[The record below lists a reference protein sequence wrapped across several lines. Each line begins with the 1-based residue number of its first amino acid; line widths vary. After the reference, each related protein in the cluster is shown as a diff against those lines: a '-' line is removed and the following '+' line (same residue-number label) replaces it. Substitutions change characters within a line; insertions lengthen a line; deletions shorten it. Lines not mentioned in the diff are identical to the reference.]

1 MSVYYPASDSI
12 EVFPTT
18 KRGDTQKSARLIT
31 EQSFVSI
38 VNRLL
43 DIKSFVITRQFSY
56 SKVDK
61 RKFLIKNASSLEF
74 NICGYYFKLTDTTKM
89 INNFIDFIY
98 YNDNAVI
105 KGTSIYANIHTFMT
119 GDYEELYGTDNNGTY
134 DGLVLTLN
142 KPLLSTDKYLKILE
156 YDGSN
161 WIIPE
166 ESLYKYTY
174 DRIGSIDCGEI

>member
-1 MSVYYPASDSI
+1 MRVYYPASDSI

-18 KRGDTQKSARLIT
+18 KRGDNQKSARLIT
-31 EQSFVSI
+31 EQSFVNI

-56 SKVDK
+56 SMGDSE
-61 RKFLIKNASSLEF
+61 RPSIRNASSLEF
-74 NICGYYFKLTDTTKM
+74 NICGYYFKLADTAAM
-89 INNFIDFIY
+89 VNNFIDSVY
-98 YNDNAVI
+98 DNGSTII

-119 GDYEELYGTDNNGTY
+119 GDYEELYGTDNDGTY

-174 DRIGSIDCGEI
+174 DRIGYIDCGEI